1 MNQATTHTVPWAY
14 ATTEVDGAKVRFV
27 DVGQGE
33 PVLLLHGYPQSSA
46 CWRGQIAPLAARHRV
61 IAPDWPGFGL
71 SPPCPDPAPTYEV
84 EVARIGKLADQL
96 GLSSFNLIAHD
107 YGGFLALSYV
117 AQHPA
122 RVLRLA
128 LLNSRAHGI
137 FKPRF
142 YRFSQRQRRVAR
154 HPVGRALL
162 RLVPL
167 DLLHARAFRHQLER
181 GTFPP
186 LVLHEYLDWMSGR
199 AGHETFVRFFAH
211 YQVERRSELAS
222 VLSGIRCPTA
232 VIWGERDPFVPLAT
246 AHELAAQIPDAQLT
260 SFPDAGHFIMEE
272 RPAQVTAA
280 LLELLAR
287 PLREAIG
294 DGSVGSGGR
303 AHMLASDHDEVES

>member
-1 MNQATTHTVPWAY
+1 MNERTTRDVLWAY
-14 ATTEVDGAKVRFV
+14 RTTDIDGSRVRFV

-46 CWRGQIAPLAARHRV
+46 CWRGQIGQLAAHHRV
-61 IAPDWPGFGL
+61 IAPDWPGFGR
-71 SPPCPDPAPTYEV
+71 SPSCPDPAPTYEV

-96 GLSSFNLIAHD
+96 GLTSFNLIAHD

-117 AQHPA
+117 AQQPA
-122 RVLRLA
+122 RVLRLG

-162 RLVPL
+162 KLVPL
-167 DLLHARAFRHQLER
+167 GLLHARAFRHQLER
-181 GTFPP
+181 GTFTPT
-186 LVLHEYLDWMSGR
+186 VLREYLDWMRGG
-199 AGHETFVRFFAH
+199 AGHDAFVRFFAH

-222 VLSGIRCPTA
+222 VLAGIRCPTA

-246 AHELAAQIPDAQLT
+246 AHELATQIPDAQLT

-272 RPAQVTAA
+272 RPAEVAA
-280 LLELLAR
+280 AIEELLAR
-287 PLREAIG
+287 PVREAI
-294 DGSVGSGGR
+294 
-303 AHMLASDHDEVES
+303 AEAPASSSRL